1 MDHPLIDTPFYP
13 PPHKL
18 ILSHDAPHRQ
28 SGNVVTDLPFRHRV
42 GHKPSQKMDSPPS
55 RHFKS
60 VDSKMPL
67 SIILSSDMREGGT
80 RPDDLA
86 VAIRAEG
93 VRDAMMVVG

>member
-1 MDHPLIDTPFYP
+1 MRHIVNQETLSPTFHFDTGW
-13 PPHKL
+13 
-18 ILSHDAPHRQ
+18 AQ
-28 SGNVVTDLPFRHRV
+28 
-42 GHKPSQKMDSPPS
+42 PSQKMDSPPS

-60 VDSKMPL
+60 VDSKIPP